1 MKKKG
6 LMKPEIIKSIFT
18 NLLFVIGVV
27 LMVVGFI
34 KGTATVANSIVFDQY
49 PLDEWQETR
58 CTIDMSYQ
66 DPALLP
72 ADVTPTETK
81 ESFEQRKDECKQA
94 LDATRRTKQV
104 SDITYSFSFFV
115 SGCALALG
123 FKRFIFNG

>member
-1 MKKKG
+1 
-6 LMKPEIIKSIFT
+6 MKPEIIKSIFT

-34 KGTATVANSIVFDQY
+34 RGTATIANSIAFDQY

-58 CTIDMSYQ
+58 CSIDMNYQ

-72 ADVTPTETK
+72 ADAVPTETK
-81 ESFEQRKDECKQA
+81 ESFEQRRIECQRV

-104 SDITYSFSFFV
+104 GDITYSFGFFV
-115 SGCALALG
+115 SGIALALG
-123 FKRFIFNG
+123 FRRFIFNG